1 MRGRKA
7 PLSLISAALVIL
19 IVSVFFISENGVL
32 EPTAF
37 YSRQLDARARM
48 ERCMQ
53 AVRQYREE
61 LSIPLVPEDIHKTG
75 LIGVE
80 FTDITTSLGAIEAK
94 RTAADP
100 DMAALLVRMLSDA
113 GLKPG
118 DRVCAGF
125 SGSFPSLDIAVIC
138 ACDAMELEICYI
150 SSVGASTWGA
160 NHPELTFP
168 DIAHRLYSDK
178 LISADSALVT
188 PGGDRDNGKGVFDE
202 DAFIPIIERIESYGI
217 TVMREEDF
225 QKNLAARRAVYDTG
239 DIDCFVAVGG
249 NITSLGIGDSA
260 VTLGQ
265 GLLKRT
271 VSPDRLSGKTGLVE
285 WYLAQG
291 IPVINLLNIK
301 KIVAD
306 YSMPFDPTVQA
317 AAGTSPVYFRASYP
331 KAYIA
336 AALAVTASFLIAA
349 HRLKKSR

>member
-7 PLSLISAALVIL
+7 PLRLLSAALAIL
-19 IVSVFFISENGVL
+19 ILSVLFVSEKGVL
-32 EPTAF
+32 EPTA
-37 YSRQLDARARM
+37 YYEQQLDARARM

-53 AVRQYREE
+53 AVRGYREQ
-61 LSIPLVPEDIHKTG
+61 LGLPLPPEDIHQTG
-75 LIGVE
+75 LIGAD

-100 DMAALLVRMLSDA
+100 DMAALVVRMFSEA
-113 GLKPG
+113 GLRFG

-138 ACDAMELEICYI
+138 ACDAMGLEICYI

-168 DIAHRLYSDK
+168 DIAHRLYLDG
-178 LISADSALVT
+178 LISCDSALVT

-202 DAFIPIIERIESYGI
+202 DAFIPIIARIEGYGL
-217 TVMREEDF
+217 TVMREENF
-225 QKNLAARRAVYDTG
+225 RENLAARRAVYEQG

-265 GLLKRT
+265 VLLQRT
-271 VSPDRLSGKTGLVE
+271 VSPDRLNSKSGLV
-285 WYLAQG
+285 
-291 IPVINLLNIK
+291 
-301 KIVAD
+301 
-306 YSMPFDPTVQA
+306 
-317 AAGTSPVYFRASYP
+317 
-331 KAYIA
+331 
-336 AALAVTASFLIAA
+336 
-349 HRLKKSR
+349 